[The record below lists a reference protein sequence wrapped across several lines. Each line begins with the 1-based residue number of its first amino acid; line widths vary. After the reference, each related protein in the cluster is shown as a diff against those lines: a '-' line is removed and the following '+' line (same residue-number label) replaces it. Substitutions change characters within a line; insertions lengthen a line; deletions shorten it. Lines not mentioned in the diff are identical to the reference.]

1 MFNLNARESNVTI
14 GAGGCPREIRAH
26 GERLRVTALEAVRDE
41 TAAYPL
47 ETGPRTVFV
56 VRAADR
62 RYRLIHLLRER
73 RWTVEP
79 LAATGAGLSQVA

>member
-1 MFNLNARESNVTI
+1 MFNLIARDSNVVVD
-14 GAGGCPREIRAH
+14 GGGCPREIRAH
-26 GERLRVTALEAVRDE
+26 GERLRVTALETVRDE

-56 VRAADR
+56 VRASDR
-62 RYRLIHLLRER
+62 RFRLIHLLRER

-79 LAATGAGLSQVA
+79 LAASGAGLSQVA